1 MKTRMSILSVV
12 CLISCFVIAGLATPA
27 HADPDYYADRLSRE
41 HRVASDVDEW
51 IERGNA
57 TITASPRFEDGVRL
71 TAWANEAQNTED
83 YEFAI
88 ASAVYLFEIPAGTQ
102 YIEVLVRYRG
112 EPHRLEIEDYDEP
125 IAGRAWIRN
134 TKRETTRRGYYDE
147 NAKETRYGD
156 TFVLRAKNRSEHIKI
171 PATGHVKDGWMEL
184 HIVAEGGEQIDVE
197 YLEVSTYRR
206 QPKVRVIQRYTP
218 TYRWRPWHRYTYLY
232 FYDGPIYYATD
243 YDYYLR
249 WSYPIYDHHYLSIRS
264 YYGGYLGR
272 YRGYYPSAYY
282 RCYSPYYYS
291 GSRSYYG
298 GTPKVYQR
306 RTQLNRWSAK
316 HETTRRQYSRS
327 RLSANSQAGN
337 RTAVRRSVR
346 TTLEDHRRQTP
357 ATTERIARQSIITQ
371 KQRARV
377 STSTLRQ
384 SKVRQSTYAT
394 GSTGSTSTLSKQRRY
409 PAATTQGTNRYSSS
423 TRTQRT
429 TPLYRRSTQTQRTT
443 PLYRRSTTSSNRS
456 VSSST
461 SSTSRPKYRTTT
473 SNSSSSRAK
482 YRTTTSNS
490 SSSRSRS
497 SISRSTTSSS
507 RERSS
512 VSRSSSSSSRSRTS
526 VSRSSSTKTRTRPTT
541 SSSSSSR
548 SSSKSSD
555 DDDDDRSR
563 TTQRTKRRR

>member
-1 MKTRMSILSVV
+1 MKTRISTLSVV
-12 CLISCFVIAGLATPA
+12 CLISCFVIAGLSTPA
-27 HADPDYYADRLSRE
+27 NADYDYYADRLSRE

-71 TAWANEAQNTED
+71 TAWANDAQNTGE

-88 ASAVYLFEIPAGTQ
+88 ASAVYLFEIPTGTQ

-112 EPHRLEIEDYDEP
+112 EPHRLEIEDYEEP

-134 TKRETTRRGYYDE
+134 TKREMTRSGYHDE

-171 PATGHVKDGWMEL
+171 PAVGHVTDGWMEL

-232 FYDGPIYYATD
+232 FYDGPVYYATD

-249 WSYPIYDHHYLSIRS
+249 WSYPVYDHHYLSIRS

-272 YRGYYPSAYY
+272 YRGHYPSAYY
-282 RCYSPYYYS
+282 RYYSPYY
-291 GSRSYYG
+291 GSYHSYYR

-306 RTQLNRWSAK
+306 RTQLNRWSAQ

-327 RLSANSQAGN
+327 RLSANNRGEK

-346 TTLEDHRRQTP
+346 TTLENHRKQTP
-357 ATTERIARQSIITQ
+357 ATTERVARQSIIEQ
-371 KQRARV
+371 KLRTRT
-377 STSTLRQ
+377 STASTLRQ
-384 SKVRQSTYAT
+384 SNVRKSTYAS
-394 GSTGSTSTLSKQRRY
+394 GSTTRALNTQRRY
-409 PAATTQGTNRYSSS
+409 STATPQNVNRYRRS
-423 TRTQRT
+423 TETQRT
-429 TPLYRRSTQTQRTT
+429 TPLYRRST
-443 PLYRRSTTSSNRS
+443 SSSNASSNRS
-456 VSSST
+456 FSSSP

-473 SNSSSSRAK
+473 SNSSA
-482 YRTTTSNS
+482 
-490 SSSRSRS
+490 SRSRS
-497 SISRSTTSSS
+497 SVSRSSSS
-507 RERSS
+507 SSPERSS
-512 VSRSSSSSSRSRTS
+512 VSRSSSSSSRSRSSVSRSSSSSSRSRSS

-548 SSSKSSD
+548 SSSSSSSD

>member
-1 MKTRMSILSVV
+1 MRIQIPMLSVV
-12 CLISCFVIAGLATPA
+12 CLISCFIIAGVSTPVN
-27 HADPDYYADRLSRE
+27 ADHDYYGDRLSRE

-71 TAWANEAQNTED
+71 TAWANDTYGTED

-125 IAGRAWIRN
+125 IAGRAWVRN
-134 TKRETTRRGYYDE
+134 TKREATRSGYYDE

-156 TFVLRAKNRSEHIKI
+156 TFMLRAKNRSERIKI
-171 PATGHVKDGWMEL
+171 PAIGHVKDGWMEL

-232 FYDGPIYYATD
+232 FYDGPVYYATD

-249 WSYPIYDHHYLSIRS
+249 WSYPVYDHHYLSIRS
-264 YYGGYLGR
+264 HYGGYLGR
-272 YRGYYPSAYY
+272 YRGHYPRAYY
-282 RCYSPYYYS
+282 RSYSPYY
-291 GSRSYYG
+291 GSYHGSYR
-298 GTPKVYQR
+298 GTPKVYQK
-306 RTQLNRWSAK
+306 RTQLNRWSAQ

-327 RLSANSQAGN
+327 RLSANN
-337 RTAVRRSVR
+337 RRNDRTTIRRSVR
-346 TTLEDHRRQTP
+346 TTLENHRRQTP
-357 ATTERIARQSIITQ
+357 ATTQRVTRQSIVSQ
-371 KQRARV
+371 KLRSR
-377 STSTLRQ
+377 STASTTLRQ
-384 SKVRQSTYAT
+384 NNVRRSTYNSGNTA
-394 GSTGSTSTLSKQRRY
+394 SKQRRY
-409 PAATTQGTNRYSSS
+409 STTTTQNANRYRRS
-423 TRTQRT
+423 TETQRT
-429 TPLYRRSTQTQRTT
+429 TPLYRRPTSSSTRSYSSSRSSNSRPTYKTLPSSSRSSVN
-443 PLYRRSTTSSNRS
+443 RSTTSS
-456 VSSST
+456 
-461 SSTSRPKYRTTT
+461 
-473 SNSSSSRAK
+473 
-482 YRTTTSNS
+482 
-490 SSSRSRS
+490 SRSRAS
-497 SISRSTTSSS
+497 ASRSTTSSS
-507 RERSS
+507 RPKSS
-512 VSRSSSSSSRSRTS
+512 VSRSSSSSSSSSSRSR
-526 VSRSSSTKTRTRPTT
+526 VSSSRSSSSTKTRTRPTT

-548 SSSKSSD
+548 SSSSSSSD

>member
-1 MKTRMSILSVV
+1 MKTRISTLSVA
-12 CLISCFVIAGLATPA
+12 CLISCFVIAGVSTLAN
-27 HADPDYYADRLSRE
+27 ADYDYYADRLSRE

-71 TAWANEAQNTED
+71 TAWANDAQNTDE

-112 EPHRLEIEDYDEP
+112 EPHRLEIEDYEEP

-134 TKRETTRRGYYDE
+134 TKRERTRSGYYDE

-171 PATGHVKDGWMEL
+171 PAVGHVKDGWMEL

-232 FYDGPIYYATD
+232 FYDGPVYYATD

-249 WSYPIYDHHYLSIRS
+249 WSYPVYDHHYLSIRS

-282 RCYSPYYYS
+282 RYYSPYY
-291 GSRSYYG
+291 GSYHSYYR

-306 RTQLNRWSAK
+306 RTQLNRWSAQ

-327 RLSANSQAGN
+327 RLSANNRGEN

-346 TTLEDHRRQTP
+346 TTLENHRRQTP
-357 ATTERIARQSIITQ
+357 ATTERVARQSIITQ
-371 KQRARV
+371 KLRTRA
-377 STSTLRQ
+377 STASTLRQ
-384 SKVRQSTYAT
+384 SNVRKSTYAS
-394 GSTGSTSTLSKQRRY
+394 GSTTRTLSQQRRY
-409 PAATTQGTNRYSSS
+409 PTATTQNVNRYRRSIES
-423 TRTQRT
+423 QRT
-429 TPLYRRSTQTQRTT
+429 TPLYRRST
-443 PLYRRSTTSSNRS
+443 SSSNRS
-456 VSSST
+456 FSSST
-461 SSTSRPKYRTTT
+461 SSNSRPKYRTTT
-473 SNSSSSRAK
+473 SNSSA
-482 YRTTTSNS
+482 
-490 SSSRSRS
+490 SRSRS
-497 SISRSTTSSS
+497 SVSRSTTSSS
-507 RERSS
+507 REKSSVSRSSSSSSASRSRSS
-512 VSRSSSSSSRSRTS
+512 VSRSSSSSSASRSRSS

-548 SSSKSSD
+548 SSSSSSSD

>member
-1 MKTRMSILSVV
+1 MKIRISTLSVV
-12 CLISCFVIAGLATPA
+12 CLISCFVIAGLSPLAN
-27 HADPDYYADRLSRE
+27 ADYDYYADRLSRE

-71 TAWANEAQNTED
+71 TAWANDAQNTDE

-112 EPHRLEIEDYDEP
+112 EPHRLEIEDYEEP

-134 TKRETTRRGYYDE
+134 TKRETTRSGYYDE

-171 PATGHVKDGWMEL
+171 PAVGHVKDGWMEL

-232 FYDGPIYYATD
+232 FYDGPVYYATD

-249 WSYPIYDHHYLSIRS
+249 WSYPVYDHHYLSIRS

-282 RCYSPYYYS
+282 RYYSPYY
-291 GSRSYYG
+291 GSYHSYYR

-306 RTQLNRWSAK
+306 RTQLNRWSAQ

-327 RLSANSQAGN
+327 RLSANKRGEN

-346 TTLEDHRRQTP
+346 TTLENHRRQTP
-357 ATTERIARQSIITQ
+357 ATTERVARQSIITQ
-371 KQRARV
+371 KLRTRA
-377 STSTLRQ
+377 STASTLRQ
-384 SKVRQSTYAT
+384 SNVRKSTYAS
-394 GSTGSTSTLSKQRRY
+394 GSTTRALSQQRRY
-409 PAATTQGTNRYSSS
+409 STATTQDVNRYRRSE
-423 TRTQRT
+423 TQRT
-429 TPLYRRSTQTQRTT
+429 TPLYRRST
-443 PLYRRSTTSSNRS
+443 SSSNRS
-456 VSSST
+456 FSSST
-461 SSTSRPKYRTTT
+461 SSNSRPQYRTTT
-473 SNSSSSRAK
+473 SNSSA
-482 YRTTTSNS
+482 
-490 SSSRSRS
+490 SRSRS
-497 SISRSTTSSS
+497 SVSRSTTSPS

-512 VSRSSSSSSRSRTS
+512 VSRSSSSSSASRSRSSVSRSSSSASRSRSS

-548 SSSKSSD
+548 SSSSSSSD

>member
-1 MKTRMSILSVV
+1 MKTRISILSVI
-12 CLISCFVIAGLATPA
+12 CLISCFAIAGLSTPA
-27 HADPDYYADRLSRE
+27 NADYDYYADRLSRE
-41 HRVASDVDEW
+41 HRIASDVDEW

-71 TAWANEAQNTED
+71 TAWADDAQNTDD

-88 ASAVYLFEIPAGTQ
+88 ASAVYLFEIPTGTQ

-112 EPHRLEIEDYDEP
+112 EPHRLEIEDYEEP

-134 TKRETTRRGYYDE
+134 TKRETTRSGYYDE

-156 TFVLRAKNRSEHIKI
+156 TFVLRAKNRSEQIKI
-171 PATGHVKDGWMEL
+171 PAVGHVKDGWMEL

-232 FYDGPIYYATD
+232 FYDGPVYYATD

-249 WSYPIYDHHYLSIRS
+249 WSYPVYDHHYLSIRS

-282 RCYSPYYYS
+282 RYYSPYY
-291 GSRSYYG
+291 GSYQSYYR

-306 RTQLNRWSAK
+306 RTQLNRWSAQ

-327 RLSANSQAGN
+327 RLSVNNRGEN

-346 TTLEDHRRQTP
+346 TTLENHRRQTP
-357 ATTERIARQSIITQ
+357 ATTERVARQSIITQ
-371 KQRARV
+371 KLRTRA
-377 STSTLRQ
+377 STASTLRQ
-384 SKVRQSTYAT
+384 SNVRKTTYAS
-394 GSTGSTSTLSKQRRY
+394 GSTTRALNQQRRY
-409 PAATTQGTNRYSSS
+409 STATTQDVNRYRRSE
-423 TRTQRT
+423 TQRT
-429 TPLYRRSTQTQRTT
+429 TPLYRRST
-443 PLYRRSTTSSNRS
+443 SSSNRS
-456 VSSST
+456 FSSST
-461 SSTSRPKYRTTT
+461 SSNSRPKYRTTT
-473 SNSSSSRAK
+473 SNSSA
-482 YRTTTSNS
+482 
-490 SSSRSRS
+490 SRSRS
-497 SISRSTTSSS
+497 SVSRSTTSPS

-512 VSRSSSSSSRSRTS
+512 VSRSSSSSSASRERSSVSRSSSSSSASRSRSS

-548 SSSKSSD
+548 SSSSSSSD

-563 TTQRTKRRR
+563 KTQRTKRRR

>member
-1 MKTRMSILSVV
+1 MKTRISILSVV
-12 CLISCFVIAGLATPA
+12 CLISCFVIAGLSTPA
-27 HADPDYYADRLSRE
+27 NADYDYYADRLSRE
-41 HRVASDVDEW
+41 HRIASDVDEW

-71 TAWANEAQNTED
+71 TAWANNTENTENTDD

-112 EPHRLEIEDYDEP
+112 EPHHLEIEDYDEP

-134 TKRETTRRGYYDE
+134 TKRETTRSGYYDE

-171 PATGHVKDGWMEL
+171 PAVGHVKDGWMEL

-197 YLEVSTYRR
+197 YLEVSTYHR

-232 FYDGPIYYATD
+232 FYDGPVYYATD
-243 YDYYLR
+243 SDHYLR
-249 WSYPIYDHHYLSIRS
+249 WSYPVYDHHYLSIRS

-282 RCYSPYYYS
+282 RYYSPYY
-291 GSRSYYG
+291 GSYHSYYR
-298 GTPKVYQR
+298 GTPKVYQQ
-306 RTQLNRWSAK
+306 RTQLNRWSAQ

-327 RLSANSQAGN
+327 RLSANSRQEG

-346 TTLEDHRRQTP
+346 TTLENHRRQTP
-357 ATTERIARQSIITQ
+357 ATTERVARQSIITQ
-371 KQRARV
+371 KLRTRA
-377 STSTLRQ
+377 SAASTLRQ
-384 SKVRQSTYAT
+384 SNVRKSTYAA
-394 GSTGSTSTLSKQRRY
+394 GSTASTLSKQRRY
-409 PAATTQGTNRYSSS
+409 STATTQDVNRY
-423 TRTQRT
+423 RRPTQPT
-429 TPLYRRSTQTQRTT
+429 TPLYRRST
-443 PLYRRSTTSSNRS
+443 SSSNRS
-456 VSSST
+456 FSSST
-461 SSTSRPKYRTTT
+461 SSNSRPKYRTTT
-473 SNSSSSRAK
+473 SNSGSSRSRSSVSRSTTSSSRK
-482 YRTTTSNS
+482 SSSVSRSTTNS

-497 SISRSTTSSS
+497 S
-507 RERSS
+507 
-512 VSRSSSSSSRSRTS
+512 VSRSSSTN
-526 VSRSSSTKTRTRPTT
+526 STKTRTRPTT

-548 SSSKSSD
+548 SSSSSSSD
-555 DDDDDRSR
+555 DDDDDRSKTSK

>member
-1 MKTRMSILSVV
+1 MKTRISILSVV
-12 CLISCFVIAGLATPA
+12 CLISCFVIAGLSTPVN
-27 HADPDYYADRLSRE
+27 ADYDYYGDRLSRE

-71 TAWANEAQNTED
+71 TAWANDAQNTD
-83 YEFAI
+83 NYEFAI

-134 TKRETTRRGYYDE
+134 TKREATRSGYYDE

-171 PATGHVKDGWMEL
+171 PAAGHVKDGWMEL

-232 FYDGPIYYATD
+232 FYDGPVYYATD

-282 RCYSPYYYS
+282 RYYSPYY
-291 GSRSYYG
+291 GSYHSYYR

-306 RTQLNRWSAK
+306 RTQLNRWSAQ

-327 RLSANSQAGN
+327 RLSANSQRES

-346 TTLEDHRRQTP
+346 TTLENHRKQTP
-357 ATTERIARQSIITQ
+357 ATTERVARQSIITQ
-371 KQRARV
+371 KLRARA
-377 STSTLRQ
+377 STSALREN
-384 SKVRQSTYAT
+384 SVRKSTYAAGNT
-394 GSTGSTSTLSKQRRY
+394 GSTLSRQRRY
-409 PAATTQGTNRYSSS
+409 STATTQNANRYRRSE
-423 TRTQRT
+423 TQRT
-429 TPLYRRSTQTQRTT
+429 TPLYRRSTSPST
-443 PLYRRSTTSSNRS
+443 RSF
-456 VSSST
+456 SSST
-461 SSTSRPKYRTTT
+461 SSNSRPQ
-473 SNSSSSRAK
+473 

-497 SISRSTTSSS
+497 SASRSTTSSS

-512 VSRSSSSSSRSRTS
+512 VSRSSSSSSSSRSRSS
-526 VSRSSSTKTRTRPTT
+526 VSRSSSSTKTRTRPTT
-541 SSSSSSR
+541 SSSSSR
-548 SSSKSSD
+548 SSSSSSSD

>member
-1 MKTRMSILSVV
+1 MKTRISILSAV

-27 HADPDYYADRLSRE
+27 NADPDYYADRLSRE
-41 HRVASDVDEW
+41 HRIASDVDEW

-71 TAWANEAQNTED
+71 TAWANETQDTDD

-112 EPHRLEIEDYDEP
+112 EPHRLEIEDYEEP

-171 PATGHVKDGWMEL
+171 PAIGHVKDGWMEL

-272 YRGYYPSAYY
+272 YRTYYPSSYY
-282 RCYSPYYYS
+282 RGYSPYYHS

-327 RLSANSQAGN
+327 RLSANNQRGD

-346 TTLEDHRRQTP
+346 TTLENHRKQTP
-357 ATTERIARQSIITQ
+357 ATTDRIARQSIITQ
-371 KQRARV
+371 KQRARA

-394 GSTGSTSTLSKQRRY
+394 GNTGSTSTLSKQRRY
-409 PAATTQGTNRYSSS
+409 PTTTQNANRYRSS
-423 TRTQRT
+423 TQTRRT
-429 TPLYRRSTQTQRTT
+429 TPLYRRPTT
-443 PLYRRSTTSSNRS
+443 TSNRS
-456 VSSST
+456 FSSST
-461 SSTSRPKYRTTT
+461 SSTSRPQ
-473 SNSSSSRAK
+473 

-497 SISRSTTSSS
+497 SLSRSTTSSS

-512 VSRSSSSSSRSRTS
+512 VNRSSSSSSSSRSRTSVDRSSSSSSRSRTS

-548 SSSKSSD
+548 SSSSSKD

>member
-1 MKTRMSILSVV
+1 MKTRISILGVV
-12 CLISCFVIAGLATPA
+12 CLISCFVIAGLSTPVN
-27 HADPDYYADRLSRE
+27 ADYDYYADRLSRE

-71 TAWANEAQNTED
+71 TAWANDAQNTDD

-102 YIEVLVRYRG
+102 YIEILVRYRG

-134 TKRETTRRGYYDE
+134 TKREATRSGYYDE

-171 PATGHVKDGWMEL
+171 PAAGHVKDGWMEL

-197 YLEVSTYRR
+197 HLEVSTYRR

-232 FYDGPIYYATD
+232 FYDGPVYYATD

-264 YYGGYLGR
+264 HYGGYLGR
-272 YRGYYPSAYY
+272 YRGYYPRSYY
-282 RCYSPYYYS
+282 RYYSPYY
-291 GSRSYYG
+291 GSYHSYYR

-306 RTQLNRWSAK
+306 RTQLNRWSAQ

-327 RLSANSQAGN
+327 RLSANSQRGN

-346 TTLEDHRRQTP
+346 TTLENHRKQTP
-357 ATTERIARQSIITQ
+357 ATTERVARQSIITQ
-371 KQRARV
+371 KLRARA

-384 SKVRQSTYAT
+384 NNARKSIYASDSTV
-394 GSTGSTSTLSKQRRY
+394 SKQRRY
-409 PAATTQGTNRYSSS
+409 PTTTTRNVNRYRRS
-423 TRTQRT
+423 TETQRT
-429 TPLYRRSTQTQRTT
+429 TPLYRR
-443 PLYRRSTTSSNRS
+443 PTSSSTRS
-456 VSSST
+456 FSSST
-461 SSTSRPKYRTTT
+461 SSNSRP
-473 SNSSSSRAK
+473 K

-497 SISRSTTSSS
+497 SVSRSTTSSS

-512 VSRSSSSSSRSRTS
+512 LSRSSSSSSRSRS
-526 VSRSSSTKTRTRPTT
+526 SISRSSSSTKTRTRPTT
-541 SSSSSSR
+541 TSSSSSR
-548 SSSKSSD
+548 SSSSSSSSSD

>member
-1 MKTRMSILSVV
+1 MKTRISILSVV
-12 CLISCFVIAGLATPA
+12 CLISCFVIVGLVTPA
-27 HADPDYYADRLSRE
+27 NADRDYYADRLSRE

-71 TAWANEAQNTED
+71 TAWANDTQNTED

-102 YIEVLVRYRG
+102 YIEILVRYRG

-272 YRGYYPSAYY
+272 YRAYHPNAYY

-327 RLSANSQAGN
+327 RLSANNQGGN

-346 TTLEDHRRQTP
+346 TTLENHRRQTP
-357 ATTERIARQSIITQ
+357 ATTDRIARQSIITQ
-371 KQRARV
+371 KQRARA

-384 SKVRQSTYAT
+384 SKVRQSTYAS
-394 GSTGSTSTLSKQRRY
+394 GSTRSTSTLSKQRRS
-409 PAATTQGTNRYSSS
+409 PATTTQSANRYSSS
-423 TRTQRT
+423 T
-429 TPLYRRSTQTQRTT
+429 QTRRTT
-443 PLYRRSTTSSNRS
+443 PLYRRSTTTSNRS
-456 VSSST
+456 FSSST

-473 SNSSSSRAK
+473 SNSTSRPKYRTTTSNSTSRPK

-497 SISRSTTSSS
+497 SVSRSSTSSS

-526 VSRSSSTKTRTRPTT
+526 ANRSSSTKTRTRPTT

-548 SSSKSSD
+548 SSSSSSN

>member
-1 MKTRMSILSVV
+1 MKTRISILSVV
-12 CLISCFVIAGLATPA
+12 CLISCFVIAGLSTPA
-27 HADPDYYADRLSRE
+27 NADYDYYADRLSRE
-41 HRVASDVDEW
+41 HRIASDVDEW

-71 TAWANEAQNTED
+71 TAWADDAQNTDD

-88 ASAVYLFEIPAGTQ
+88 ASAVYLFEIPTGTQ

-112 EPHRLEIEDYDEP
+112 EPHRLEIEDYEEP

-134 TKRETTRRGYYDE
+134 TKREATRSGYYDE

-171 PATGHVKDGWMEL
+171 PAVGHVKDGWMEL
-184 HIVAEGGEQIDVE
+184 HIVAEGGEQLDVE

-232 FYDGPIYYATD
+232 FYDGPVYYATD

-249 WSYPIYDHHYLSIRS
+249 WSYPVYDHHYLSIRS

-272 YRGYYPSAYY
+272 YRGHYPSAYY
-282 RCYSPYYYS
+282 RYYSPYY
-291 GSRSYYG
+291 GSYNSYYR

-306 RTQLNRWSAK
+306 RTQLNRWSAQ

-327 RLSANSQAGN
+327 RLSANSRGEN

-346 TTLEDHRRQTP
+346 TTLENHRRQTP
-357 ATTERIARQSIITQ
+357 ATTERVARQSIITQ
-371 KQRARV
+371 KLRARA
-377 STSTLRQ
+377 STASTLRQ
-384 SKVRQSTYAT
+384 SNVRKSAYAS
-394 GSTGSTSTLSKQRRY
+394 GSTGSTLSKQRRY
-409 PAATTQGTNRYSSS
+409 STATTRDVNRYRRS
-423 TRTQRT
+423 TETQRT
-429 TPLYRRSTQTQRTT
+429 TPLYRRST
-443 PLYRRSTTSSNRS
+443 SSSNRS
-456 VSSST
+456 FSSST
-461 SSTSRPKYRTTT
+461 SSNSRP
-473 SNSSSSRAK
+473 K

-497 SISRSTTSSS
+497 SVSRSTTSSS

-512 VSRSSSSSSRSRTS
+512 VSRSSSSSSSSRSRSS

-548 SSSKSSD
+548 SSSSSSSD
-555 DDDDDRSR
+555 DDDDDRSK

>member
-1 MKTRMSILSVV
+1 MKTRISTLSVV
-12 CLISCFVIAGLATPA
+12 CLISCFVIAGVSPLAK
-27 HADPDYYADRLSRE
+27 ADYDYYADRLSRE

-71 TAWANEAQNTED
+71 TAWANDARNTDE

-112 EPHRLEIEDYDEP
+112 EPHRLEIEDYEEP

-134 TKRETTRRGYYDE
+134 TKRETTRSGYYDE

-171 PATGHVKDGWMEL
+171 PAAGHVKDGWMEL

-232 FYDGPIYYATD
+232 FYDGPVYYATD

-249 WSYPIYDHHYLSIRS
+249 WSYPVYDHHYLSIRS

-272 YRGYYPSAYY
+272 YRGYHPRAYY
-282 RCYSPYYYS
+282 RCYSPYY
-291 GSRSYYG
+291 GSYHSYYR

-306 RTQLNRWSAK
+306 RTQLNRWSAQ

-327 RLSANSQAGN
+327 RLSANNRGEN

-346 TTLEDHRRQTP
+346 TTLENHRRQTP
-357 ATTERIARQSIITQ
+357 ATTERVARQSIITQ
-371 KQRARV
+371 KLRTRA
-377 STSTLRQ
+377 STTSTLRQ
-384 SKVRQSTYAT
+384 SNARKSTYAS
-394 GSTGSTSTLSKQRRY
+394 GSTTRALSQQRRY
-409 PAATTQGTNRYSSS
+409 STATTQDVNRYRRS
-423 TRTQRT
+423 TGTQRT
-429 TPLYRRSTQTQRTT
+429 TPLYRRST
-443 PLYRRSTTSSNRS
+443 SSSNRS
-456 VSSST
+456 FSSST
-461 SSTSRPKYRTTT
+461 SSNSRPKYRTTT
-473 SNSSSSRAK
+473 SNSSA
-482 YRTTTSNS
+482 
-490 SSSRSRS
+490 SRSRS
-497 SISRSTTSSS
+497 SVSRSTPRSSPESSS
-507 RERSS
+507 VSRSSSNSSRSRSS
-512 VSRSSSSSSRSRTS
+512 VSRSSSSSSRSRPS

-548 SSSKSSD
+548 SSSSSSSD

-563 TTQRTKRRR
+563 ATQRTKRRR